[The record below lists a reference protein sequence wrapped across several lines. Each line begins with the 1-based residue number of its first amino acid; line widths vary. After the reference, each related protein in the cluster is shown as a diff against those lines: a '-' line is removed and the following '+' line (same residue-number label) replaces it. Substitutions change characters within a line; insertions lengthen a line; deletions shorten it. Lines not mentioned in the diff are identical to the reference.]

1 MLFYRRLPNMF
12 LLQKAYKIKRK
23 LHNNFTPKK
32 NLKDYNTTSYECINF
47 FISFTNCIIVTSILW
62 GFESYKEKV
71 KLIEETNVK
80 IGELVIAY
88 RLLERKC
95 TKSEYNL
102 SD

>member
-1 MLFYRRLPNMF
+1 MLYRKLCKPIPQ
-12 LLQKAYKIKRK
+12 LLTRN
-23 LHNNFTPKK
+23 LHNNFPNRKK
-32 NLKDYNTTSYECINF
+32 INDQSSF
-47 FISFTNCIIVTSILW
+47 DCVNFIISFTNCIIVSSILW

-80 IGELVIAY
+80 IGELVVAY

-95 TKSEYNL
+95 TKSEYPL